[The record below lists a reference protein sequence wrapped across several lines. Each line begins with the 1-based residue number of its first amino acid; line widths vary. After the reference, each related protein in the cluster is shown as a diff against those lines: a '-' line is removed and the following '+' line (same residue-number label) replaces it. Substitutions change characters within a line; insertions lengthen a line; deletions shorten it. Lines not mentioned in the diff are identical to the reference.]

1 MAFATSQNIDQLLT
15 RGLSFRLPNNAPISS
30 LYTLY
35 ANGAGQT
42 YWSNSINPTDLSTLS
57 VAIGI
62 VGSTVAFQGVEIADL
77 YGQVST
83 LSTGTAQSMS
93 SLSNFLLSTLNS
105 TITGI
110 STFSTFYADLT
121 LLSNAT
127 SAQFSSFSTFISVTN
142 STQSAFLTST
152 LTSSMNGLVL
162 SSSTGLARQIST
174 ISTNVVFFPTF
185 YSTTNRLL
193 QITLSTSTGLQTIIN
208 ANNLNLSTQI
218 STLRVF
224 TVSTTSTL
232 FSSINGLSNRIVSLE
247 TLSTNLSTVSGR
259 WISSQIGVSQST
271 QDAVYVGQFS
281 TLSSLLSTV
290 AINANAQFGSLSSI
304 STALYSSILSNSSTN
319 AWQNAAISTLARNLS
334 ILTTSSILAGVY
346 DTFVQLEAYTTN
358 LINSTINFTYYWQ
371 SSLFISTLNQNAS
384 ISQAYFSTFTGT
396 AYLST
401 VSATTALTNVYISTL
416 TGQLYISSI
425 STINNLNSTAIGVN
439 YSTGY
444 SYLLSTLGVDA
455 VPLNSTVVFIGSN
468 AGCNAQ
474 GEYGVAIGYGAGQT
488 NQGSNAIAFGFD
500 AGKTNQSTFAIAV
513 GHKAGI
519 TSQGP
524 SSIAIGVSA
533 GASNMGYG
541 AVAIGRF
548 AGQTNQGFD
557 SLSLGTEAGQTNQG
571 EVSIA
576 LGISAGQSNQGTG
589 AVSIGG
595 GAGQLDQQFGSIAI
609 GYSAGTLNQ
618 GNESVALGILAG
630 QVNQGTGAV
639 SIGANAGRLD
649 QQFGSIA
656 IGISAGDSNQSTN
669 AIAIG
674 DAAGASAQGEYSLSL
689 GHEAGNQNQG
699 AYSIAIGKGAG
710 FSSQHISSIIINATG
725 EYLDSDGES
734 RLYIAPIRNDETIT
748 GGFLHYNSTTKEIV
762 FNAQGGSGGG
772 GGTVVSTFTDPIYV
786 NTVVSLQSNIY
797 FANTESN
804 SIGSGSNFGTNFSV
818 NPVSEIQN
826 SGNRI
831 AITYNGGVAALP
843 GLTDKD
849 GNPGGNI
856 FFANII
862 GPIADSLSNAN
873 GFKEVAMSSN
883 GIYSIAIINTTEQLQ
898 FTTDTGSNWNATGY
912 TSDYTHIAMSAN
924 GQFVAA
930 IDVNSNLFYSSD
942 YGSNFTSNTLAFSP
956 TTNITISDD
965 GATLYLGANLD
976 LYQSVDNGSSWSAL
990 NTFADTTKSID
1001 ANTDGSVLI
1010 IAANSQVYV
1019 TLDSGATYTNPL
1031 SGGTYCNCALNR
1043 YTGQYM
1049 VVTDNSTSN
1058 YKVSYDYGSNFTS
1071 VFSSIG
1077 LGPVVVDYFGTNIVG
1092 MRTTTGSFDNLF
1104 ASMPPSLYSYS
1115 IENNAK
1121 VGINNSNPAFTLDI
1135 SGNLSVS
1142 SILANSITSFDTIM
1156 ANFITMNSILPNTT
1170 PLTIGTLSRSVPGA
1184 YSIGIG
1190 SNAGLS
1196 NQGTFAVGLGFESGK
1211 INQNSYAVA
1220 VGFESGNSNQQ
1231 TTAVAIGYRAGS
1243 SNQGLA
1249 ALGIGGD
1256 AGSINQGTNSI
1267 AIGVSA
1273 GGVNQANESIAIG
1286 AYTALSNQ
1294 GSNAIAIGS
1303 NAGLFFQSTCS
1314 VSIGCDAGLS
1324 NQNSNSVSIGTSA
1337 GRIRQ
1342 GIGAVAVGNTAGSNA
1357 QGQECVSVGNGAG
1370 FTTQGARS
1378 VAVGTSAGNSLQGI
1392 NSVAIGPLAGSS
1404 SQGGY
1409 AVAIG
1414 RETAQTSQGT
1424 NSISIGY
1431 QAGKTS
1437 QGANAVALGYCT
1449 GCTSQ
1454 GSFGV
1459 SVGITCGQTNQG
1471 SAAVAIGTSA
1481 GNNGQGIAAVAIGS
1495 NAGLTSQSANAI
1507 AIGRSAGSN
1516 AQGDSAIAIG
1526 NLAAQSNQASN
1537 TIAIGREAGFINQ
1550 STFAIAIGYQA
1561 GYSQQGPYSV
1571 ALGYRAGS
1579 NTQNASSI
1587 VINATATTLT
1597 AAGSGFFVNPV
1608 RQNSSIT
1615 SNIVYYD
1622 FATKE
1627 LAFNST
1633 LNLINSNDGV
1643 FTRIVNTSLTG
1654 PAQVPNPNTW
1664 NSILGLGGI
1673 STATGARSWDIG
1685 IETTVSTGLAL
1696 GFFSYD
1702 TSNFTGTRTINGY
1715 IATGITNGQMNFTGQ
1730 HRCFPAD
1737 DLIYPLSSNIGK
1749 IVVAT
1754 GLYQNMPLDGTLIRG
1769 ISSIT
1774 ISESLPL
1781 VSLTSK
1787 IKDKRCFGVICD
1799 VEDFNNR
1806 SGNNG
1811 NFVTPYQKTIGDTR
1825 IFVNSIGEGAIWVCD
1840 ANGPV
1845 ENGDYITS
1853 SDIPGYGMKQNE
1865 MYIANY
1871 TVAKVT
1877 MDCDFNSVP
1886 KLAQIPLTSTING
1899 KTEYVLDSFS
1909 TIIWITTSNLEPPYH
1924 LRYLNSA
1931 GEDITKAQYDTL
1943 ILSGSNAF
1951 RAAFLGCTYHCG

>member
-15 RGLSFRLPNNAPISS
+15 YGLSFRLPNNEPIPST
-30 LYTLY
+30 YTLY

-42 YWSNSINPTDLSTLS
+42 YWSNSINPANLSTLS
-57 VAIGI
+57 TAIGI
-62 VGSTVAFQGVEIADL
+62 VGSTVVFQGTQISDL
-77 YGQVST
+77 YGQIST
-83 LSTGTAQSMS
+83 LSTGTAQNMS
-93 SLSNFLLSTLNS
+93 SLSNFLLDTLNS

-110 STFSTFYADLT
+110 STFSTFYADLA

-127 SAQFSSFSTFISVTN
+127 SAQFSSFSTLISVAN
-142 STQSAFLTST
+142 STQSVFLTST

-185 YSTTNRLL
+185 YSTTNSLL
-193 QITLSTSTGLQTIIN
+193 RITLSTSTGLQTIIN
-208 ANNLNLSTQI
+208 ANNSNLSTQI

-444 SYLLSTLGVDA
+444 SYLLSTLGVGA

-468 AGCNAQ
+468 AGRNSQ
-474 GEYGVAIGYGAGQT
+474 GAYGVAVGYGAGQT

-533 GASNMGYG
+533 GASNMN
-541 AVAIGRF
+541 A
-548 AGQTNQGFD
+548 N
-557 SLSLGTEAGQTNQG
+557 
-571 EVSIA
+571 
-576 LGISAGQSNQGTG
+576 
-589 AVSIGG
+589 
-595 GAGQLDQQFGSIAI
+595 SIAI
-609 GYSAGTLNQ
+609 GTFAGLINQ
-618 GNESVALGILAG
+618 GPQS
-630 QVNQGTGAV
+630 V
-639 SIGANAGRLD
+639 SIGPFAGQSD
-649 QQFGSIA
+649 QGDEAIA
-656 IGISAGDSNQSTN
+656 IGSYAGQNNQQTGSISIGSGAGFNNQHYGAIAAGLFAGYNNQSTN

-674 DAAGASAQGEYSLSL
+674 QAAGDTNQGEYSVSL
-689 GHEAGNQNQG
+689 GHEAGNSGQG

-710 FSSQHISSIIINATG
+710 FSSQHISSIIINASG
-725 EYLDSDGES
+725 EYLDSDGAR

-762 FNAQGGSGGG
+762 YNAQGGSGGG
-772 GGTVVSTFTDPIYV
+772 AVVSTFTDPIYV
-786 NTVVSLQSNIY
+786 NTIVSLQSNIY

-804 SIGSGSNFGTNFSV
+804 SLGSGSNFGTNFSV
-818 NPVSEIQN
+818 NPVPEIQN

-856 FFANII
+856 FFAQII

-883 GIYSIAIINTTEQLQ
+883 GTYSIAIINTTEQLQ
-898 FTTDTGSNWNATGY
+898 FTTDNGANWNATGY
-912 TSDYTHIAMSAN
+912 TTNYTHIAMSAN

-942 YGSNFTSNTLAFSP
+942 YGNNFTSNTLAFSP

-965 GATLYLGANLD
+965 GATLYLGANLN
-976 LYQSVDNGSSWSAL
+976 LYQSVDNGSSWSVL

-1031 SGGTYCNCALNR
+1031 SGGSYCNCAINR

-1092 MRTTTGSFDNLF
+1092 MRTTTGSFNNLF

-1115 IENNAK
+1115 IENHAK
-1121 VGINNSNPAFTLDI
+1121 VGINNSNPSYNLDV
-1135 SGNLSVS
+1135 SGNLFAS
-1142 SILANSITSFDTIM
+1142 SITTRFIEMSSIAIGEEAGFDNQSSFAIAIGKNAGNANQGHGGI
-1156 ANFITMNSILPNTT
+1156 A
-1170 PLTIGTLSRSVPGA
+1170 IGTLSGNSGQASFATAIGYYAGQISQSEGA
-1184 YSIGIG
+1184 IALGIGAGTINQSSYSISIGSYAGNDSQSLYAIAIGVSAGSYFQEQGAIGIG
-1190 SNAGLS
+1190 YG
-1196 NQGTFAVGLGFESGK
+1196 
-1211 INQNSYAVA
+1211 
-1220 VGFESGNSNQQ
+1220 
-1231 TTAVAIGYRAGS
+1231 AGS
-1243 SNQGLA
+1243 SNQKSFAISIGDNTGL
-1249 ALGIGGD
+1249 IGQASNAVAVGRS
-1256 AGSINQGTNSI
+1256 AGNTYQGSNSI
-1267 AIGVSA
+1267 AIGWSA

-1314 VSIGCDAGLS
+1314 VSIGCEAGFS

-1414 RETAQTSQGT
+1414 RETAQISQGG

-1471 SAAVAIGTSA
+1471 SAAVAMGTSA

-1507 AIGRSAGSN
+1507 AVGRSAGSN

-1561 GYSQQGPYSV
+1561 GYTQQGPYSV

-1633 LNLINSNDGV
+1633 LNLINSNNGV

-1654 PAQVPNPNTW
+1654 PAVTGNLNTW
-1664 NSILGLGGI
+1664 NSVLGLGGV
-1673 STATGARSWDIG
+1673 SNTGGQMRSWDIG

-1715 IATGITNGQMNFTGQ
+1715 IATGIINGQMNFTGQ
-1730 HRCFPAD
+1730 HRCFPANN
-1737 DLIYPLSSNIGK
+1737 LLYPLSSNIGK
-1749 IVVAT
+1749 IVIAS
-1754 GLYQNMPLDGTLIRG
+1754 GSYQNMPLNGSLVRG

-1781 VSLTSK
+1781 VTLTNKS
-1787 IKDKRCFGVICD
+1787 KDKRCFGVICD
-1799 VEDFNNR
+1799 VEDFDNR
-1806 SGNNG
+1806 TFNSGN
-1811 NFVTPYQKTIGDTR
+1811 FWTPYVKTQGDTR
-1825 IFVNSIGEGAIWVCD
+1825 IFVNSIGEGSIWVCD
-1840 ANGPV
+1840 ANGPI

-1909 TIIWITTSNLEPPYH
+1909 TIIWITTSNLEPPYQ

-1931 GEDITKAQYDTL
+1931 GEDITKAQYDML
-1943 ILSGSNAF
+1943 ISAGSNAF